1 MENLIEKTYDLA
13 FLVYDSEKHTSV
25 WNVKMVN
32 WLCAPGTTTTVL
44 EFFLVDFHL
53 VRNVSMSFRFIDTIV
68 SNCNARFNKCNYRKI
83 KSIFLRMYWLFLVC
97 KFV

>member
-44 EFFLVDFHL
+44 EFFFRRFPPRSQCLNVISFH
-53 VRNVSMSFRFIDTIV
+53 RYDS
-68 SNCNARFNKCNYRKI
+68 I
-83 KSIFLRMYWLFLVC
+83 KL
-97 KFV
+97 